1 MNRGA
6 DEWGFP
12 WVTDTHAPDRF
23 QVALSFSPV
32 RDMFMGRRVERPIL
46 LRCASFARRC
56 RRKSSCGALRR
67 RRSAFRGPMRG
78 CGMPASGPW
87 RTGVEWWCQVSQWKR
102 EDWDIGLVDGGQTV
116 IYRIFQDYGSGQWF
130 MEGMYD

>member
-12 WVTDTHAPDRF
+12 WGHGYTRTGQIPGRVFFLAGAGHVHGPPRGTANTLTLRIFRPPLPAKVKLRGAAPSSIRF
-23 QVALSFSPV
+23 PGTNARV
-32 RDMFMGRRVERPIL
+32 RD
-46 LRCASFARRC
+46 
-56 RRKSSCGALRR
+56 
-67 RRSAFRGPMRG
+67 
-78 CGMPASGPW
+78 ASGPW
-87 RTGVEWWCQVSQWKR
+87 RSGGEWWCQVSQWKR